1 MIQNP
6 AYPATS
12 RSSFLPLVLLSLG
25 LIALAHVGAEV
36 TRWPGIAGPEGGH
49 TVTFYRV
56 IFTIWVT
63 TLLVT
68 PALCSFVL
76 LRPGDTGACWRW
88 LWTMAYV
95 AFLFHVYWTVWGT
108 FHGNIAE
115 IFNSHS
121 KMPGVNR
128 ERVVD
133 HPGMDFLLTFWW
145 GLDVALAWLVTRRVR
160 WIRLQRS
167 AVHFFT
173 FIMFFGAL
181 VLAAK
186 GTLVAR
192 LLGIVFAL
200 VVMSSFVRA
209 LIFRESDP
217 DSLLLFVHGKVFQLL
232 NRFVPWHRLP
242 KVLAIAN
249 ILALR
254 EVLRAKNLHDT
265 SKIPVT
271 NAQGARAVAPNS
283 PRYLVSREPDGF
295 YNDLAK
301 PTMGSASLNLA
312 DPLDT
317 SEFTLSSPGAR
328 FGRNIP
334 LSEVQP
340 ESGETLLEPNP
351 RLISQKLLSRGAGGF
366 QPAPSLNLL
375 AAAWIQFQVH
385 DWFNHGNPVKG
396 GEIEVPIPTGDQWHQ
411 CPMRVRRTRPDPTR
425 AANDGAGPPTF
436 ANAESHW
443 WDGSQIYGSSQTAAA
458 FYRAGRQGKLA
469 VDAHELLL
477 VKQNGLEKTAF
488 TGNWWIGLSLL
499 HTLFANE
506 HNAICDQ
513 LALEYP
519 DWDDDQLYATAR
531 LVNVALMAKIHS
543 VDWTPAILAHPAVQ
557 VGLRGNWFG
566 LATEKVRRAFGR
578 ISENEAVSGIPGSAT
593 DHHGA
598 DYCLTEEFVSVYRM
612 HPLMP
617 DQLDVHA
624 IRDGR
629 RLQTFIL
636 GAEVDDDP
644 SDVVGPRARTH
655 ALADGMVGMADLF
668 YSMGRANPGA
678 LTLHNYPDWM
688 RHLRRRK
695 SDGEVDEIIDLAAID
710 ILRDRERGVPRYNR
724 FRELF
729 HLPRVNSFE
738 QLTSNPQWAR
748 ELREVYGDVD
758 RVDLMVGLFAEAP
771 PPGFGFSDTAF
782 RVFILMA
789 SRRLKSDRFLTT
801 DFTPA
806 VYSQAGL
813 DWIENNGMRSVLLR
827 HFPALGPALY
837 HVVNPFE
844 PWNDVGAAPR
854 R

>member
-1 MIQNP
+1 
-6 AYPATS
+6 
-12 RSSFLPLVLLSLG
+12 VLLSLG

-36 TRWPGIAGPEGGH
+36 VTRIAGPDGGH

-63 TLLVT
+63 TLLLT

-76 LRPGDTGACWRW
+76 LRPGETGACWRW

-108 FHGNIAE
+108 FHGNLAE
-115 IFNSHS
+115 IFTSSS
-121 KMPGVNR
+121 KMGASR
-128 ERVVD
+128 ERIVE

-145 GLDVALAWLVTRRVR
+145 GLDVALAWLVTRRIR
-160 WIRLQRS
+160 WIHIQRG
-167 AVHFFT
+167 AVHLFA

-181 VLAAK
+181 GLAAK
-186 GTLVAR
+186 ATRVTH
-192 LLGIVFAL
+192 LLGIGFAL
-200 VVMSSFVRA
+200 GVTASFVYS
-209 LIFRESDP
+209 LIVRERDP
-217 DSLLLFVHGKVFQLL
+217 DSLLMYLYGNGFQLL
-232 NRFVPWHRLP
+232 NRFVAWHRLP
-242 KVLAIAN
+242 NVLAVAN

-254 EVLRAKNLHDT
+254 DTLRAKNLHDT
-265 SKIPVT
+265 SHIAVSNP
-271 NAQGARAVAPNS
+271 QGERAVVPFH
-283 PRYLVSREPDGF
+283 PRHLVSREPDGF
-295 YNDLAK
+295 YNDLAT
-301 PTMGSASLNLA
+301 PAMGSASLNPA
-312 DPLDT
+312 DPMDT
-317 SEFTLSSPGAR
+317 SGFTLSSPGAR

-334 LSEVQP
+334 LSEVVP
-340 ESGETLLEPNP
+340 EGDQALLEPNP

-366 QPAPSLNLL
+366 KPATGLNLL

-396 GEIEVPIPTGDQWHQ
+396 GEIEVDIPAGDQWHQ
-411 CPMRVRRTRPDPTR
+411 CPMRIRRTRPDPTR

-458 FYRAGRQGKLA
+458 YYRAGKQGKLA

-499 HTLFANE
+499 HNLFASE
-506 HNAICDQ
+506 HNAICDH
-513 LALEYP
+513 LARAHP
-519 DWDDDQLYATAR
+519 DWGDDQLYATAR

-543 VDWTPAILAHPAVQ
+543 VDWTPAVLAHPAAQ
-557 VGLRGNWFG
+557 IGLRGNWFG
-566 LATEKVRRAFGR
+566 LATERVRRAFGR
-578 ISENEAVSGIPGSAT
+578 ISESEAVSGIPGSVT
-593 DHHGA
+593 DHTEA

-617 DQLDVHA
+617 DRLDVHGV
-624 IRDGR
+624 RDGR
-629 RLQTFIL
+629 LLQTFTL
-636 GAEVDDDP
+636 GAEADDDP
-644 SDVVGPRARTH
+644 SDVVGPRARTR
-655 ALADGMVGMADLF
+655 ALADGRVGMADLF
-668 YSMGRANPGA
+668 YSLGRAHPGA

-710 ILRDRERGVPRYNR
+710 IVRDRERGVPRYNR

-729 HLPRVNSFE
+729 NLPRVSSFE
-738 QLTSNPQWAR
+738 RLTSNPEWAR
-748 ELREVYGDVD
+748 ELREVYGHVD
-758 RVDLMVGLFAEAP
+758 LVDLMVGLFAETP

-789 SRRLKSDRFLTT
+789 SRRLKSDRFFTT

-806 VYSQAGL
+806 IYSQAGL
-813 DWIENNGMRSVLLR
+813 DWIEDNGMRSVLLR
-827 HFPALGPALY
+827 HFPALAPALY
-837 HVVNPFE
+837 HVENAFG
-844 PWNDVGAAPR
+844 PWNDVGATPTMEPTILPSELVPLR
-854 R
+854 P